1 MAKQKPLQYEVN
13 NVPIGI
19 RYHYEQLL
27 ELKMNRYTYKNLPST
42 IPADTLERFLN
53 ECGTCRIFDK
63 GGKLW
68 VLPVQEYG
76 VGVYWSN
83 PPEYITANPVLRGL
97 QGKTDS
103 LTDNSAMMY
112 NNKLHTSSRD
122 QLKRYATQLAQ
133 VESTIDISLVNMRA
147 LSIAVG
153 NDDKQKRDWE
163 LFYKKL
169 QTGELT
175 AIVSDTL
182 IAQLDSLKLFPT
194 SNQMQS
200 NGLRDLYNLRNNI
213 YRQFLRECG
222 IRTTT
227 EKTQFV
233 SGDEIVNDDLLLT
246 YYLDKDIEVRREC
259 LEKVNNLY
267 GTSIEIEYNEAL
279 QPIVEAPTTNES
291 VATSQRESEGNNGT
305 DNV

>member
-1 MAKQKPLQYEVN
+1 MAKKQLCYAVN
-13 NVPIGI
+13 DVPVGI

-27 ELKMNRYTYKNLPST
+27 ELKMNRYTYKGLPDT
-42 IPADTLERFLN
+42 IPANTLERFLN
-53 ECGTCRIFDK
+53 ECGTCRVFDK
-63 GGKLW
+63 KGDLW

-76 VGVYWSN
+76 VGVYWTN
-83 PPEYITANPVLRGL
+83 PPSYITANPILRGL
-97 QGKTDS
+97 QGFTDS
-103 LTDNSAMMY
+103 LKDKSGMIY
-112 NNKLHTSSRD
+112 NNKLHTASRE
-122 QLKRYATQLAQ
+122 QLKRYAAQLSQ

-147 LSIAVG
+147 LSVAVG
-153 NDDKQKRDWE
+153 NDDKAKKDWE
-163 LFYKKL
+163 LFYQKL
-169 QTGELT
+169 QKGEMT

-227 EKTQFV
+227 EKSQFV

-246 YYLDKDIEVRREC
+246 YYLDKDFEVRREC
-259 LEKVNNLY
+259 LDKINAKF
-267 GTSIEIEYNEAL
+267 GTNISIEYNEAL
-279 QPIVEAPTTNES
+279 KPIIQQP
-291 VATSQRESEGNNGT
+291 VATSQQPTDESEVNDNGE
-305 DNV
+305 N